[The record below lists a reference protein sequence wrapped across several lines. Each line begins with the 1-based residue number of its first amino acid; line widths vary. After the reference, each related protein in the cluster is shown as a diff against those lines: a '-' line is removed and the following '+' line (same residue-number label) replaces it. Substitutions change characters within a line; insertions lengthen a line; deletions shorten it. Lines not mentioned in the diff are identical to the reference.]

1 MAKSIT
7 NKITTERKLAI
18 NGFLDIDSLDKG
30 MILVDTEEEGTV
42 DLLYYLT
49 NFNGKNIRLSI
60 SEKSEEEVK
69 VSKDTEE
76 EESTEE

>member
-7 NKITTERKLAI
+7 NKIATERKLAI

-69 VSKDTEE
+69 VSQDTEE

>member
-69 VSKDTEE
+69 VSQDTEE
-76 EESTEE
+76 EGSTEE

>member
-42 DLLYYLT
+42 DLLYYFT
-49 NFNGKNIRLSI
+49 NFNGKNIILSI

-69 VSKDTEE
+69 VSQDTEE

>member
-18 NGFLDIDSLDKG
+18 NGFLDIESLDKG

-69 VSKDTEE
+69 VSQDTEE

>member
-1 MAKSIT
+1 MANSIT

-69 VSKDTEE
+69 VSQDTEE

>member
-18 NGFLDIDSLDKG
+18 NGFLDIDSLDKE

-69 VSKDTEE
+69 VSQDTEE

>member
-1 MAKSIT
+1 MAKSMT

-69 VSKDTEE
+69 VSQDTEE

>member
-30 MILVDTEEEGTV
+30 MILVDTEDEGTV

-69 VSKDTEE
+69 VSQDTEE

>member
-69 VSKDTEE
+69 VSQYTEE

>member
-30 MILVDTEEEGTV
+30 MILVNTEEEGTV

-69 VSKDTEE
+69 VSQDTEE

>member
-60 SEKSEEEVK
+60 SEKSEEEGK
-69 VSKDTEE
+69 VSQDTEE

>member
-49 NFNGKNIRLSI
+49 NFNGKNVRLSI

-69 VSKDTEE
+69 VSQDTEE

>member
-69 VSKDTEE
+69 VSQDTEE

>member
-69 VSKDTEE
+69 VSQDTE

>member
-18 NGFLDIDSLDKG
+18 NGFLDIDSLDKR

-69 VSKDTEE
+69 VSQDTEE

>member
-42 DLLYYLT
+42 DLLSYLT

-69 VSKDTEE
+69 VSQDTEE

>member
-69 VSKDTEE
+69 VSQDTEK